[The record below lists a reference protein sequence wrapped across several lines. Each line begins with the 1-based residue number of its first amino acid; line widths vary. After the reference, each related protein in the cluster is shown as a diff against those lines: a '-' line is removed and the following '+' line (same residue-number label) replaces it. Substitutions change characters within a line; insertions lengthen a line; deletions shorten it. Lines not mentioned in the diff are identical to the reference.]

1 VASAAE
7 FGLLRQIEVAA
18 ANLLVVGAAV

>member
-18 ANLLVVGAAV
+18 ANLMVVGAAV